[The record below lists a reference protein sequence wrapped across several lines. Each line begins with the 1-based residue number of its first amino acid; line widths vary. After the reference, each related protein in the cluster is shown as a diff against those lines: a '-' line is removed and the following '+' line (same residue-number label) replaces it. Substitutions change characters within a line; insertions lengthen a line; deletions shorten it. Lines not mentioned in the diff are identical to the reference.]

1 VYSNH
6 GSIIFTASNGEE
18 YEIRHTANKSRV
30 ELRVYKDNIRVNR
43 FCYTSTFQVADE
55 FAFATGGNVI
65 DKLIGKAK
73 SDVESDNFPTRL
85 RRVP

>member
-1 VYSNH
+1 MEETINSNH
-6 GSIIFTASNGEE
+6 GSIVFKASNGEE

-30 ELRVYKDNIRVNR
+30 ELRVYKDNLRVNR

-65 DKLIGKAK
+65 DELIRRAK
-73 SDVESDNFPTRL
+73 SDIERDIGLN
-85 RRVP
+85 